1 LFNVE
6 TDTAII
12 SIYIDGATKTLSPL
26 NPNLSFSKV
35 TLTVMDPIEPAGDK
49 KDAKNLYEE
58 TVNKWMEAMKKIE
71 QSKR

>member
-1 LFNVE
+1 
-6 TDTAII
+6 
-12 SIYIDGATKTLSPL
+12 
-26 NPNLSFSKV
+26 
-35 TLTVMDPIEPAGDK
+35 MDPIEPAGDK